1 MLHGLDMGSMKYVV
15 ELGPGT
21 GVFTDELYRRLPDD
35 AQVLVIELDAG
46 YVEELRRRFG
56 DRFDIVQASAS
67 ELEALIA
74 ERNWPKVDFVIS
86 GLPFVMP
93 QAVKDTLFAALKER
107 TDQGTV
113 FRFFTYMPP
122 LMKPHYR
129 DFDLSMVRFVAANFP
144 PMWIYSV
151 N

>member
-1 MLHGLDMGSMKYVV
+1 MLHGLDIGNMKYVV

-21 GVFTDELYRRLPDD
+21 GVFTEELYRRLPDD
-35 AQVLVIELDAG
+35 AEVMVIELDAG
-46 YVEELRRRFG
+46 YVKDLKRRFG
-56 DRFDIVQASAS
+56 DRFDIFQASAS
-67 ELEALIA
+67 ELENLVA
-74 ERNWPKVDFVIS
+74 ERNWPRVDFVIS
-86 GLPFVMP
+86 GLPFVIP
-93 QAVKDTLFAALKER
+93 QSVKEVLFASLKAR

-129 DFDLSMVRFVAANFP
+129 DFDLNLVRFVGANFP